1 VGKYLFGRLAASL
14 PTLILITFA
23 AFYLNTAARGDPA
36 RAAVVAAGLEPTKE
50 NIALY
55 RDKLGLSD
63 PLPVRYVRWVGNV
76 FQGDF
81 GKSYLDGRPVSKIIR
96 ERLIPTLRLGLA
108 AFVTATLAGV
118 ALGIVLGLTAGSAL
132 DIFGRFTSILLAA
145 IPSFWLGLLLIVY
158 IGEKERWLP
167 TGGYGGVRYMV
178 LPVIAL
184 ACGPAVSLMRFTRSA
199 TIEVWR
205 QDYVRTARAKGL
217 RQTLIVLRH
226 ALPNAMLPI
235 LTLLGLRFGQILAG
249 SIIIES
255 IFAWPGM
262 GSALINAISG
272 RDLPVIGTYVLIA
285 GTLFIVVNLLTDIGY
300 VLLDP
305 RVRLGAGNARQG
317 GA

>member
-1 VGKYLFGRLAASL
+1 LLGRVAASL

-36 RAAVVAAGLEPTKE
+36 YVALVAAGTEPTVE
-50 NIALY
+50 NLKIQ
-55 RDKLGLSD
+55 REKMGLND
-63 PLPVRYVRWVGNV
+63 PIPVRYLRWAGNV
-76 FQGDF
+76 LQGDF
-81 GKSYLDGRPVSKIIR
+81 GRSFLDGRPVRNIIR
-96 ERLIPTLRLGLA
+96 ERLAPTLKLGAA
-108 AFVTATLAGV
+108 AFVTATLAG
-118 ALGIVLGLTAGSAL
+118 IVIGVLLGLIAGSPV
-132 DIFGRFTSILLAA
+132 DILGRFTALFLAA
-145 IPSFWLGLLLIVY
+145 IPSFWLALLLIVY
-158 IGEKERWLP
+158 IGERERWLP
-167 TGGYGGVRYMV
+167 TGGYGGSRYMI

-184 ACGPAVSLMRFTRSA
+184 AAGPTASLMRFTRGA

-217 RQTLIVLRH
+217 RQTLVVLRH

-262 GSALINAISG
+262 GTALINAISG

-285 GTLFIVVNLLTDIGY
+285 GTLFVLVNLLTDVGY

-305 RVRLGAGNARQG
+305 RVRLGAGTNRG
-317 GA
+317 GL